1 VRRPDALGLGLPAP
15 SQVASGPHRRTV
27 AAAATLVIGTVLLAA
42 TLRVPRGSSVFTLL
56 GFALAAVWIV
66 GALVS
71 GPIPLRPVAQS
82 MVRVTL
88 SAGALGAAAFVAF
101 LSASVVGHHLPVI
114 SGALDTVLAKAD
126 AAPVALVLGIALINA
141 VAEELF
147 FRGAL
152 HAAFERHRPVPLTTA
167 CYVIV
172 TATTGNLALVVAAA
186 VMGSLFSVERRST
199 GSVLASVVT
208 HCTWTALVVLAL
220 PR

>member
-1 VRRPDALGLGLPAP
+1 
-15 SQVASGPHRRTV
+15 V

-82 MVRVTL
+82 TVRVTL